1 MVKIVVQSRGRDAE
15 GGGPSGKDVNG
26 VGGLGQ
32 GGWASD
38 FTSILTY
45 FNYRRELY
53 AAYGY
58 HGCA

>member
-32 GGWASD
+32 GGGPQ
-38 FTSILTY
+38 ILQV
-45 FNYRRELY
+45 F
-53 AAYGY
+53 
-58 HGCA
+58 